1 VSLGKVLLILKRTVP
16 FHKEI
21 IMAATEENEKGQRA
35 IQEAGASLGPS
46 SANVF
51 EFLRKSSILNMDAP
65 LRTLFEQLETLQ
77 LDPSTKWGVIGDSG
91 HMAILWVG
99 K

>member
-1 VSLGKVLLILKRTVP
+1 
-16 FHKEI
+16 
-21 IMAATEENEKGQRA
+21 MAAEENEKEQ
-35 IQEAGASLGPS
+35 GAPAPPSPS
-46 SANVF
+46 SVHVF
-51 EFLRKSSILNMDAP
+51 EFLRRSSILNMDAP

-91 HMAILWVG
+91 HLALVWVA